1 MDDRAPRRPNRS
13 VWSQAAGTLRI
24 FKGWQAIPAAIL
36 AVYLLVGILVPID
49 WESVRASGSHTD
61 GVPPLG
67 RDAESGELLLLGSD
81 YRGIDLFDYVLWGA
95 YQVALYAVPATLI
108 GMAVGWAAAWGVS
121 TLSRRLRYAAY
132 AVLAAVFIPTVVST
146 IDVNELDVSLFPIR
160 IRIWIDQYLSFLGD
174 THIFLSYNDSRISVS
189 SYSAHWILEHP
200 LPGPTVEAIGRIA
213 SIIMLAVPAAVC
225 SFLIMTIFKY
235 SRTPANQSSVQSHDE
250 NDLSPDM
257 ENTSTPPRKNQLVLW
272 MGLNFFA
279 GLSITTFI
287 VSSLAH
293 WYRYSEFMGLFP
305 YYYPDYYNPSDR
317 CEYPNWLREIG
328 CYSASDTLLQWY
340 SWMPAVVM
348 LTVLASAI
356 LMVKWLSSEIRR
368 ESQRSSPV
376 PSESV
381 TADRSRFVSWLPVLI
396 AAAIAI
402 LAGGLSKMHLI
413 DRHAYVMDATVAVFA
428 ASSETAILAGALC
441 GAGFAFLAARDSR
454 KGGIAFVV
462 FAVTMILLCS
472 LGILLILTTGR
483 HTFGATYV
491 IVFIPFMV
499 GAFGGVALSAAR
511 TISRSVK
518 IVLAASGLAMAA
530 ASLLGLSYI
539 LFYQIQ
545 DNQIYDMTTR
555 GIMDFSWIVVLYVGF
570 GSALFTSMFGGVA
583 IAARPSSHPRI
594 RVVVPIAVAVI
605 AAVVA
610 GWTVYKLGFVAAFVA
625 SEAFIVLIPL
635 VFLAL
640 SLFVSM
646 YSNVRRGYDLFM
658 WGGLAPILLFLLAL
672 SSPQLDYVPGA
683 YLLQDRDEFG
693 IFRDFILRNF
703 LLAFM
708 IAYLWLSAVRLQSI
722 KSALGVAIAAAAVTY
737 AAASLML
744 NDDNSARFL
753 VDRFMEAIG
762 YAPTDEEP
770 AMSVLMGE
778 SGNYWIR
785 TYAFGIIVSAVAAGG
800 LSVYTLLRRAVGT
813 SSQRANDHSGDRT

>member
-13 VWSQAAGTLRI
+13 VWSQAAGTLHTL
-24 FKGWQAIPAAIL
+24 KGWQAIPAAIL

-67 RDAESGELLLLGSD
+67 RDPESGELLLLGSD

-132 AVLAAVFIPTVVST
+132 AVLATVFIPAAVST
-146 IDVNELDVSLFPIR
+146 LDLKEFDLSLFPL
-160 IRIWIDQYLSFLGD
+160 WIDGGWRVYLTDDILIQFQYIGGIELYTWSHGEG
-174 THIFLSYNDSRISVS
+174 
-189 SYSAHWILEHP
+189 WILDRAFSWFRLIRP
-200 LPGPTVEAIGRIA
+200 RGVETIL
-213 SIIMLAVPAAVC
+213 LAFPAALC
-225 SFLIMTIFKY
+225 SFFIMTIFKY
-235 SRTPANQSSVQSHDE
+235 SRAFTDRASSQSHEVDTTE
-250 NDLSPDM
+250 PDT
-257 ENTSTPPRKNQLVLW
+257 EESSTTSSKNQTILW
-272 MGLNFFA
+272 TGLNFFA

-287 VSSLAH
+287 VSSLAY
-293 WYRYSEFMGLFP
+293 WYRYSDFMGLFP
-305 YYYPDYYNPSDR
+305 YYYNLSDR
-317 CEYPNWLREIG
+317 CDYPNWLREIG

-340 SWMPAVVM
+340 SWIPAVVM

-376 PSESV
+376 PSDSV

-402 LAGGLSKMHLI
+402 LAGGLSTMHLI
-413 DRHAYVMDATVAVFA
+413 DRHAYVMEATAAVFA

-462 FAVTMILLCS
+462 FVVTMILLCS

-483 HTFGATYV
+483 YTFGATYV
-491 IVFIPFMV
+491 IVFIPLV
-499 GAFGGVALSAAR
+499 AGAFGGVALAAAR

-518 IVLAASGLAMAA
+518 IVLTASGLAMAA

-545 DNQIYDMTTR
+545 NTLFYQIYDLTTR
-555 GIMDFSWIVVLYVGF
+555 GIMEFSWIVLLYVGL

-594 RVVVPIAVAVI
+594 RIVVPIAVAVI

-610 GWTVYKLGFVAAFVA
+610 SRTVYELGFVAAFVA

-646 YSNVRRGYDLFM
+646 YSNVRRGYDLFI

-722 KSALGVAIAAAAVTY
+722 KSALGVAVAAAAVTY
-737 AAASLML
+737 AAVSLLL
-744 NDDNSARFL
+744 NDDNSVRFL
-753 VDRFMEAIG
+753 VNRFMEAIG

-770 AMSVLMGE
+770 AMGVLMGE

-785 TYAFGIIVSAVAAGG
+785 TYAFGIIVSAVAAAG
-800 LSVYTLLRRAVGT
+800 LSVYTLLRRAAGT
-813 SSQRANDHSGDRT
+813 MQPTRE

>member
-1 MDDRAPRRPNRS
+1 MDVRFPRYSHRS
-13 VWSQAAGTLRI
+13 VWSQAAGALRAL
-24 FKGWQAIPAAIL
+24 KGWQAIPAAIL

-49 WESVRASGSHTD
+49 WESIRASGSHTD

-121 TLSRRLRYAAY
+121 TLSRRLRYASY
-132 AVLAAVFIPTVVST
+132 AVLAAVFIPAAVST
-146 IDVNELDVSLFPIR
+146 LDLKEFDLSLFPL
-160 IRIWIDQYLSFLGD
+160 WIDGGWRVYLTDDILIQFQYIGGIELY
-174 THIFLSYNDSRISVS
+174 T
-189 SYSAHWILEHP
+189 YSHGEGWILDRAFSWFRLIRP
-200 LPGPTVEAIGRIA
+200 RGVETIL
-213 SIIMLAVPAAVC
+213 LAFPAALC

-235 SRTPANQSSVQSHDE
+235 SRAFTDRASFQ
-250 NDLSPDM
+250 
-257 ENTSTPPRKNQLVLW
+257 PREMDNAERDTAAAPRGSQAVLW
-272 MGLNFFA
+272 AGLNFFA

-287 VSSLAH
+287 VSSLAY
-293 WYRYSEFMGLFP
+293 WYRYSDFMGLFP
-305 YYYPDYYNPSDR
+305 YYYTDYYNPSDR
-317 CEYPNWLREIG
+317 CDSGYPSWLGEIG

-376 PSESV
+376 PSDSV
-381 TADRSRFVSWLPVLI
+381 TAGRSRFVSWLPVLI

-413 DRHAYVMDATVAVFA
+413 DRYAYVMEATAAVFA

-441 GAGFAFLAARDSR
+441 GAGFALLASYDSR

-483 HTFGATYV
+483 YTFGTTYV

-499 GAFGGVALSAAR
+499 GAFGGVALSASR
-511 TISRSVK
+511 SISRSVK
-518 IVLAASGLAMAA
+518 IVLTASGLAMAA

-545 DNQIYDMTTR
+545 NNQIYDLTTR
-555 GIMDFSWIVVLYVGF
+555 GIMDFSWIVLLYVGF

-610 GWTVYKLGFVAAFVA
+610 GWTVYDLGLVAAFVA
-625 SEAFIVLIPL
+625 SEVFIVLIPL

-640 SLFVSM
+640 SLFISM

-722 KSALGVAIAAAAVTY
+722 KSALGLAVAAAAVTY
-737 AAASLML
+737 AAVSLML

-762 YAPTDEEP
+762 YAPTGEEP
-770 AMSVLMGE
+770 AMSFLMGE
-778 SGNYWIR
+778 SGNYWVR
-785 TYAFGIIVSAVAAGG
+785 TYAFGIIVSVVAAGG
-800 LSVYTLLRRAVGT
+800 LSVYTLLRRAG
-813 SSQRANDHSGDRT
+813 GRTRPTRE